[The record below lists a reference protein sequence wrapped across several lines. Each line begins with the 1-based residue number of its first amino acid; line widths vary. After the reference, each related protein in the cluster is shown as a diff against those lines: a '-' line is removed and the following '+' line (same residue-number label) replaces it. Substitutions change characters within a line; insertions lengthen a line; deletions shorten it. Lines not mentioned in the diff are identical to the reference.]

1 MTDFLGLR
9 YANPVSIS
17 SEVVEHLSRSRD
29 GTLIGTR
36 EGYPRW
42 IVSVGIEPQKY
53 GATGLLAHRMKYA
66 STIPFR
72 MKMPQVI
79 ETGDFQTLNM
89 KSASSIGSDRVTV
102 TTRMSIDTM
111 VGRFISFSNHAKVY
125 VVSSSNG
132 PNLTIRP
139 DLQIDTPASET
150 IDTNPYL
157 TCRYL
162 EDSGGFYEL
171 DSRSILST
179 RISVIET

>member
-9 YANPVSIS
+9 YANPISIS

-36 EGYPRW
+36 EGYARW

-53 GATGLLAHRMKYA
+53 GATGLLAHRMKHA

-72 MKMPQVI
+72 MKMPQTI
-79 ETGDFQTLNM
+79 ETGDFQTLDIQ
-89 KSASSIGSDRVTV
+89 SASPIGSDKVTV
-102 TTRMSIDTM
+102 TISALIDT
-111 VGRFISFSNHAKVY
+111 VIGRFISFSNHAKVY

-132 PNLTIRP
+132 PILTIQP
-139 DLQIDTPASET
+139 NLQIDISTSET
-150 IDTNPYL
+150 INTNPYL